1 MTIRILELS
10 TSSAIVTGAAG
21 LLGQE
26 HCAALAELGSTL
38 ILIDINSEKLVA
50 AKSRIE
56 SNYPDCKVLT
66 YIIDITN
73 EEEVKRLRNELE
85 KIEVFPNILI
95 NNAAIDA
102 KVTGNQI
109 ESSRLENFELSAWN
123 FELSVGL
130 TGAFIMSKIFGT
142 QMAEHNA
149 GGVIIN
155 IASDLSVIAPNQT
168 LYEIDG
174 LPENEQPVKPI
185 TYSVIK
191 AGLVGMTKYLSTY
204 WAKDGIRVNALSPG
218 GVFQNQSPEFVQ
230 KLEKLIPMGR
240 MAATDEYRGAIQFLC
255 TDASKYMTG
264 QNIVMDGG
272 RSVW

>member
-1 MTIRILELS
+1 MDRVMLNDALALI
-10 TSSAIVTGAAG
+10 TGAAG

-26 HCAALAELGSTL
+26 HCAALAELGSAL
-38 ILIDINSEKLVA
+38 ILIDINSEKLSEA
-50 AKSRIE
+50 ESRLKA
-56 SNYPDCKVLT
+56 NYPDCEILAFTV
-66 YIIDITN
+66 DITS
-73 EEEVKRLRNELE
+73 EEEVKILRNELE
-85 KIEVFPNILI
+85 KINIFPNILI

-102 KVTGNQI
+102 KVVGNKI
-109 ESSRLENFELSAWN
+109 ELTRLENFDLSSWN
-123 FELSVGL
+123 FEISVGL

-142 QMAEHNA
+142 QMAEHRIS
-149 GGVIIN
+149 GVIVN
-155 IASDLSVIAPNQT
+155 IASDLSVIAPNQS
-168 LYEIDG
+168 LYEIEG
-174 LPENEQPVKPI
+174 LPKNEQPVKPI

-218 GVFQNQSPEFVQ
+218 GIFHNQSPEFVG

-240 MAATDEYRGAIQFLC
+240 MAAADEYRGAIQFLC

-264 QNIVMDGG
+264 QNIVIDGG

>member
-1 MTIRILELS
+1 MKKS
-10 TSSAIVTGAAG
+10 QPASALITGAAG

-26 HCAALAELGSTL
+26 HSAALAELGSAL
-38 ILIDINSEKLVA
+38 ILIDINSEKLVG
-50 AKSRIE
+50 AKYRIE

-66 YIIDITN
+66 FIIDITN
-73 EEEVKRLRNELE
+73 EEEVKRLRDELV

-102 KVTGNQI
+102 KVIGNQM
-109 ESSRLENFELSAWN
+109 ESSRLENFELSSWN

-142 QMAEHNA
+142 QMVERNIS
-149 GGVIIN
+149 GVIIN
-155 IASDLSVIAPNQT
+155 IASDLSVIAPNQS

-174 LPENEQPVKPI
+174 LPKNEQPVKPI

-191 AGLVGMTKYLSTY
+191 SGLVGMTKYLSTY
-204 WAKDGIRVNALSPG
+204 WNLQRIRCNALSPG
-218 GVFQNQSPEFVQ
+218 PVVNNQAKNFV
-230 KLEKLIPMGR
+230 EKLKKEIPLNR
-240 MAATDEYRGAIQFLC
+240 LAKKNEYSAAVQFLC
-255 TDASKYMTG
+255 SDASSYMTG
-264 QNIVMDGG
+264 QNIIIDGG

>member
-1 MTIRILELS
+1 MKKS
-10 TSSAIVTGAAG
+10 QPASALITGAAG

-26 HCAALAELGSTL
+26 HGAALAELGCKL
-38 ILIDINSEKLVA
+38 ILIDINIEKLAA

-66 YIIDITN
+66 YIIDITD
-73 EEEVKRLRNELE
+73 EEEVKRLRNELV
-85 KIEVFPNILI
+85 KIEIFPNILI

-102 KVTGNQI
+102 KVTGDQI
-109 ESSRLENFELSAWN
+109 ASSRLENFELTAWN

-142 QMAEHNA
+142 QMAELNA

>member
-1 MTIRILELS
+1 LKELQ
-10 TSSAIVTGAAG
+10 SAYALITGAAG

-26 HCAALAELGSTL
+26 HCAALAELGSSL
-38 ILIDINSEKLVA
+38 ILIDINSEKLSLAESKLKA
-50 AKSRIE
+50 A
-56 SNYPDCKVLT
+56 YPDSKILAFTVDITSENEVKSLQKELGQ
-66 YIIDITN
+66 IDIY
-73 EEEVKRLRNELE
+73 
-85 KIEVFPNILI
+85 PNILI

-102 KVTGNQI
+102 KVIGNQI
-109 ESSRLENFELSAWN
+109 ESSRFENFDLSSWN

-130 TGAFIMSKIFGT
+130 TGAFIMSKTFGT
-142 QMAEHNA
+142 QMVERRIS
-149 GGVIIN
+149 GIIVN
-155 IASDLSVIAPNQT
+155 ISSDLSVIAPNQS

-174 LPENEQPVKPI
+174 LAKNEQPVKPI

-218 GVFQNQSPEFVQ
+218 GVFQNQSPEFVG
-230 KLEKLIPMGR
+230 KLENLIPMGR
-240 MAATDEYRGAIQFLC
+240 MAAADEYRGAIQFLC

-264 QNIVMDGG
+264 QNIVIDGG